1 MLAENVRALIE
12 QGENV
17 RVAFKTCRDRLTRDI
32 YETICSFLNRCG
44 GYILLGVADRG
55 EIVGL
60 EPDANPAEQPAAKIH
75 DLAGVGGRVRCR
87 RRPLLDM
94 IQGRLA

>member
-1 MLAENVRALIE
+1 MLTESIGRLIE

-17 RVAFKTCRDRLTRDI
+17 RLEFKESRSKLNKDV

-60 EPDANPAEQPAAKIH
+60 EPDAIRSVSRQQKYLTWRE
-75 DLAGVGGRVRCR
+75 LADG
-87 RRPLLDM
+87 
-94 IQGRLA
+94 